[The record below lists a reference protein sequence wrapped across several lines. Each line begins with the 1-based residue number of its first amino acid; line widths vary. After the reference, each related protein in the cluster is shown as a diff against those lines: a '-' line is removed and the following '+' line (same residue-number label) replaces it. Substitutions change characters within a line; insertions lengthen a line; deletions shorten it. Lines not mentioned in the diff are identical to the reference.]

1 MSKKNVFDLIFSVA
15 FVGVILSFAIY
26 FALTLVLRPE
36 YNMND
41 GYFDGKEAE
50 RSGFSAFDDACLK
63 NSFFHSCIIEAEY
76 KLFGNIFGGDVI
88 RGKNGFL
95 FMSGVSDS
103 GYDYVADYT
112 GDIVMDDDALEVV
125 YRYIDMRSKVYENRN
140 IKYYLAVIPNSQTVY
155 SEYMPS
161 VYGEISDERVLFQ
174 VGAYLEQKGFDGFI
188 DLTETMINAKSE
200 GLLYNN
206 TENSIN
212 ALGAYYVYEGI
223 MSRLIDDRAVDDR
236 TMKKELYELYTH
248 FTSGKTAAELAGIA
262 DILQNETVSMSNAT
276 EYMYTT
282 VEIFEDIE
290 TTYTKSEY
298 KDDIPLKP
306 SILLEVTGEWDKIQ
320 LKPYFSNTFGMA
332 SYRASHLYST
342 SALDNSNPSIVV
354 QVIHEDELM
363 TVIDPAVTASYD
375 SGFAIGQDPYKTS
388 KPREVEYSVISSN
401 TVCIT
406 GEIESGAEVSVFGD
420 DIVAYSV
427 SEIGGRFI
435 TSISFSDSAVG
446 KEIFLRAKAEGKTVS
461 DPVNLLTTE
470 EYISQNSSDGVCVGS
485 NSMVYLSDYKVPAI
499 PQSSRL
505 ELISADLSADMLRYR
520 ATAGEDVSVIY
531 AMIPEKLSVYRAGAP
546 ETLADQISD
555 LETIRSLLRVEL
567 RKAGMTVVDL
577 ADVVR
582 LHMDEGKMFAQ
593 TSEAITDLA
602 SYYMYRELIDRIAE
616 DFGAVVPKDK
626 ESFSSIVYKTGSGT
640 HALALGFENYRLI
653 EKTDS
658 LVVRSSA
665 EYFQG
670 GSTDVDKTKEYTVRN
685 YIDEL
690 PRAIIVRDGVG
701 TKLLDMLADHFET
714 MYVMAEGETEI
725 PDSVL
730 RAVDPD
736 YIIYLCDEES
746 ICNMIR

>member
-26 FALTLVLRPE
+26 FALTLLLRPE
-36 YNMND
+36 YNVND
-41 GYFDGKEAE
+41 GYFDGKDVE

-63 NSFFHSCIIEAEY
+63 NRFFHDRIVETEY
-76 KLFGNIFGGDVI
+76 KLFGNIFGDDVI

-95 FMSGVSDS
+95 FMSGVNDA

-112 GDIVMDDDALEVV
+112 GEIVMSDDALEVV

-155 SEYMPS
+155 SEYMPG
-161 VYGEISDERVLFQ
+161 VYGEISDGRVLEQ
-174 VGAYLEQKGFDGFI
+174 VGTYLEGKGFGGFI
-188 DLTETMINAKSE
+188 DLTDTMINAKGE

-212 ALGAYYVYEGI
+212 ALGAYYVYEGV
-223 MSRLIDDRAVDDR
+223 MQRLTDDLAVDDR
-236 TMKKELYELYTH
+236 VMGRELYELYTH
-248 FTSGKTAAELAGIA
+248 FTDGKTAAELAGIA
-262 DILQNETVSMSNAT
+262 AILQNETISMSNAT

-298 KDDIPLKP
+298 KNDIPLKP
-306 SILLEVTGEWDKIQ
+306 SVLLEVTDEWDKIQ

-332 SYRASHLYST
+332 SYRASHLYSS

-354 QVIHEDELM
+354 QVLHEDELM

-375 SGFAIGQDPYKTS
+375 GGLLIGQDPYKTS
-388 KPREVEYSVISSN
+388 RPREVEYSIIGPN

-420 DIVAYSV
+420 DILAYSV
-427 SEIGGRFI
+427 GEIGGRFI
-435 TSISFSDSAVG
+435 TSLSFNDSAIG
-446 KEIFLRAKAEGKTVS
+446 KEIFIRAKAEGKTVS
-461 DPVNLLTTE
+461 DPVTLLTDE
-470 EYISQNSSDGVCVGS
+470 EWLSPNPSDGVCVGS
-485 NSMVYLSDYKVPAI
+485 NSMIYLSDYRVPAI
-499 PQSSRL
+499 PQSARL
-505 ELISADLSADMLRYR
+505 KILAAKLSSDMSRYR
-520 ATAGEDVSVIY
+520 REAGEDVSVIY

-546 ETLADQISD
+546 ESLADQISD

-567 RKAGMTVVDL
+567 RDVGMKAMDL

-593 TSEAITDLA
+593 TSEMITDLA
-602 SYYMYRELIDRIAE
+602 NYYMYREIIDGIAE
-616 DFGAVVPKDK
+616 EFGAVVPKDRDDL
-626 ESFSSIVYKTGSGT
+626 SSIVYRTGSGA

-658 LVVRSSA
+658 LIIRSGA

-670 GSTDVDKTKEYTVRN
+670 GSTDVDKTGEYTVKN

-690 PRAIIVRDGVG
+690 PSAVIVREGASI
-701 TKLLDMLADHFET
+701 KLLDMLSDHFET
-714 MYVMAEGETEI
+714 MHVLAEGDTEI

-730 RAVDPD
+730 RSVDPD

-746 ICNMIR
+746 ICDLIR

>member
-15 FVGVILSFAIY
+15 FVGVILSFSIY
-26 FALTLVLRPE
+26 FALTLILRPE
-36 YNMND
+36 YNVND
-41 GYFDGKEAE
+41 SYFDGKDVE
-50 RSGFSAFDDACLK
+50 RSDFSVFDDACLK
-63 NSFFHSCIIEAEY
+63 NRFFHDQIIGTEY
-76 KLFGNIFGGDVI
+76 KLFGNIFGDDVI

-95 FMSGVSDS
+95 FMGGVNNA

-112 GDIVMDDDALEVV
+112 GDIVMTDDALEVV
-125 YRYIDMRSKVYENRN
+125 YRYIDMRSKVYGNRN

-155 SEYMPS
+155 SEYMPE
-161 VYGEISDERVLFQ
+161 VYGDISDERVLTQ
-174 VGAYLEQKGFDGFI
+174 VGNYLEEKGFDGFI
-188 DLTETMINAKSE
+188 DLTDTMINAKSE

-212 ALGAYYVYEGI
+212 ALGAYYAYEGV
-223 MSRLIDDRAVDDR
+223 MRRLTADRAVDDR
-236 TMKKELYELYTH
+236 TMGREFYELYTH
-248 FTSGKTAAELAGIA
+248 FTDGKTAAELAGIA
-262 DILQNETVSMSNAT
+262 SVLQNETVSMSNAT

-298 KDDIPLKP
+298 KYDILLKP

-332 SYRASHLYST
+332 SYRASHLYSS

-354 QVIHEDELM
+354 QVLHEDELM

-375 SGFAIGQDPYKTS
+375 DGLMIGQDPYKTS
-388 KPREVEYSVISSN
+388 RPREVEYSIIGPN

-420 DIVAYSV
+420 DILAYSV
-427 SEIGGRFI
+427 GEIGGRFI
-435 TSISFSDSAVG
+435 TSLSFNDSAVG
-446 KEIFLRAKAEGKTVS
+446 KEIFIRAKAEGKTVS
-461 DPVNLLTTE
+461 DPVTLLTTE
-470 EYISQNSSDGVCVGS
+470 KWISQNPSDGVCIGS
-485 NSMVYLSDYKVPAI
+485 GSMIYLSDYRVPAI
-499 PQSSRL
+499 PQNDRLKDVASSF
-505 ELISADLSADMLRYR
+505 SSDMSRYR
-520 ATAGEDVSVIY
+520 REAGDDVSVIY
-531 AMIPEKLSVYRAGAP
+531 AMIPEKLSIYRAGAP
-546 ETLADQISD
+546 EMLEDQISD

-567 RKAGMTVVDL
+567 RRVGMDVIDL

-593 TSEAITDLA
+593 TSEMITDLA
-602 SYYMYRELIDRIAE
+602 NYYMYRQIIDGISE
-616 DFGAVVPKDK
+616 EFGAVVPKNK
-626 ESFSSIVYKTGSGT
+626 EELSSIIYRTGSGA
-640 HALALGFENYRLI
+640 HAIALGFENYRFI

-658 LVVRSSA
+658 LIIRSAA

-670 GSTDVDKTKEYTVRN
+670 GSADVDKMGEYTVRN

-690 PRAIIVRDGVG
+690 PSAIIVRDGAS
-701 TKLLDMLADHFET
+701 TKLLDMLSDHFET
-714 MYVMAEGETEI
+714 MHVLAEGDTEI
-725 PDSVL
+725 SDRVL
-730 RAVDPD
+730 RSVEPD

-746 ICNMIR
+746 ICDLIR